1 MKKYLNIKNASK
13 ILGLKEHVIR
23 YWDSI
28 DPKTKK
34 LRFEGLSTKT
44 RAGTRYFNKENIKN
58 LKKIKDLLYDNGNHN
73 YSLKLANAI
82 ISKSNRNRNSN
93 KSSSFHG
100 DNIDSKKL
108 ENINQILNKMRFLLK

>member
-1 MKKYLNIKNASK
+1 MKKYLNINKAAK
-13 ILGLKEHVIR
+13 ILGLKEHIIR

-44 RAGTRYFNKENIKN
+44 RAGTRYFNKENLKN

-73 YSLKLANAI
+73 YSIKLANDI
-82 ISKSNRNRNSN
+82 ILKNNRNRNSN
-93 KSSSFHG
+93 SSSFYNE
-100 DNIDSKKL
+100 NIDRKKL